1 MNKLSQQTPAPA
13 AETVPLSPISNGTV
27 GSPAREARLRC
38 FIESSSWRS
47 LPDLVAVDY
56 ELDPRSE
63 YDLIL
68 LPDEVQSSGLG
79 RLLGQATSPAPV
91 IISRSQALG
100 GRADLVLT
108 DWSAATL
115 SAAILSLKP
124 LVTRVSELPRLP
136 LGPDRNG
143 LSALALAYTRD
154 RSLAP
159 SLRPDESAA
168 VTYPLLFGFNNARD
182 MLEELAEAGML
193 RRRFFERLH
202 ICQYCDSSRLHA
214 REVCVKCHS
223 SHLAEQS
230 LVHHYACGYQAIQ
243 PAFESGNALIC
254 PKCRKEL
261 RHYGVDYDKP
271 GKVMCCKCC
280 GDTMTE
286 PEVEFLCLDCC
297 RSTSGDHTGYR
308 DWYEYDLLPN
318 GVSAVKSGHLPSA
331 APEDARIGSSL
342 RDFRLLLAHSLS
354 VAKYTGRPLSA
365 ARLTVDA
372 TDLAAK
378 VGQRGV
384 PQVCELLREVAVQ
397 NLRKHDIVAT
407 LPDAV
412 LVCMPETDEA
422 AAKGVVDHIQRA
434 ITAAMRPKL
443 NMTVEI
449 FPSYLQ
455 IDQLLKTV

>member
-68 LPDEVQSSGLG
+68 LPDEVQSFGLG

-143 LSALALAYTRD
+143 RSALALAYTRD

-280 GDTMTE
+280 G
-286 PEVEFLCLDCC
+286 
-297 RSTSGDHTGYR
+297 STSGDHTGYR

-331 APEDARIGSSL
+331 APEDARSGSSL